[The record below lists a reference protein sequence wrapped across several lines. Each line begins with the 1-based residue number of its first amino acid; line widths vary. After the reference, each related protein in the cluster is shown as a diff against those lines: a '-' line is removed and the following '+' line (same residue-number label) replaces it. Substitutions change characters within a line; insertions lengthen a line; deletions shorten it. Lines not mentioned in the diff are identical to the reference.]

1 MGPVQPSIRLAQ
13 VEATWFPIWPYI
25 HACCWANRTN
35 VECVLVGDASSARAI
50 KNLKPWAQDLQ
61 MRFLQNGVNQRW
73 ITRNKNHLRPCD
85 ICVCVCVLCSIY
97 SCGPMFNVNSPSS
110 IEAQFECLVSSTFE
124 GWWAQCT
131 TWRVMSKTG
140 LRQNVYLLL
149 ALYILL
155 SCVDL
160 ENAHRY
166 YFGWS
171 PPTQNWSQNLCT
183 MLHASNMCSINL
195 CMFFQLLSSILLACA
210 LAQSSVL

>member
-85 ICVCVCVLCSIY
+85 ICVCVCFMFYLFLWPHVQRQLTVKHWGSIWMPCVKY
-97 SCGPMFNVNSPSS
+97 IWRLVGTMYNVKGNEQNRPAS
-110 IEAQFECLVSSTFE
+110 ECVSSFGSLHFIIMCRLGERT
-124 GWWAQCT
+124 QVLL
-131 TWRVMSKTG
+131 RVVPTYPKLITKP
-140 LRQNVYLLL
+140 LHNVARL
-149 ALYILL
+149 
-155 SCVDL
+155 
-160 ENAHRY
+160 
-166 YFGWS
+166 
-171 PPTQNWSQNLCT
+171 
-183 MLHASNMCSINL
+183 
-195 CMFFQLLSSILLACA
+195 
-210 LAQSSVL
+210 